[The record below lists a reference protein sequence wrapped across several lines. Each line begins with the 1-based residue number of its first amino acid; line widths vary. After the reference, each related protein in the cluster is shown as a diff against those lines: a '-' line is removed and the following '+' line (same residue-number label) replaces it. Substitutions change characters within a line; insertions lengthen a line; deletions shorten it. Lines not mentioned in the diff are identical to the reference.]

1 MLVPSS
7 GEGRLFLSEG
17 WRYLDRWSLLDTWA
31 NQEQATHFHWRWDVI
46 WGIIYTYTYIELYL
60 YTGFCAYLGVYKD
73 T

>member
-31 NQEQATHFHWRWDVI
+31 NQEQAIHFHWTWDVI
-46 WGIIYTYTYIELYL
+46 WGIIYTYTYI
-60 YTGFCAYLGVYKD
+60 
-73 T
+73 